1 MQSSVKRKW
10 TDHVVDANTFKSKCM
25 QWSGNFSKHIIL
37 DTCSNTLY
45 ANSKFDVLFAVGEY
59 KSINVKYGNAF
70 SQLQTFID
78 ESQDWL
84 FGFLGYDLKNEVE
97 KLQSNNSDQL
107 EFPDLLFFVPIH
119 IIIFK
124 GDTVSIG
131 TLESENIFQIISDT
145 TIQNPIRHDSISALQ
160 SRITKQEYLDTIA
173 RIKEHILIGDV
184 YEMNYCFELFAEN
197 SSINPTQCFN
207 TLIDY
212 SASPFSALLQWDA
225 LSIISASP
233 ERFLKKSRSKII
245 SQPIKGTIR
254 RGISQK
260 EDAELKH
267 QLATSE
273 KDKAENV
280 MITDLV
286 RNDLTKFAMTG
297 SIQVDALFEIKSFR
311 HVHQMVS
318 TISAELK
325 PDVQITD
332 VIKNAFPMGSMT
344 GAPKVMAMELIE
356 KYESTKRGSYSG
368 ALGYITPE
376 NDFDFNVLIRSI
388 FYNRAKKYIS
398 IQAGSAITWDSDA
411 ESEYEECLLKAES
424 LIAILQSSANH

>member
-1 MQSSVKRKW
+1 MRSSVKRIW

-37 DTCSNTLY
+37 DTCNNTLY
-45 ANSKFDVLFAVGEY
+45 ANSRFDVLFAVGAY

-70 SQLQTFID
+70 SLLQTFID
-78 ESQDWL
+78 ETQDWM
-84 FGFLGYDLKNEVE
+84 FGVLGYDLKNEIE
-97 KLQSNNSDQL
+97 NLQSGNSDQL
-107 EFPDLLFFVPIH
+107 DFPDLMFFVPIH
-119 IIIFK
+119 IVIFN

-131 TLESENIFQIISDT
+131 TLESENIFQIISDIA
-145 TIQNPIRHDSISALQ
+145 IQIPLKQGSVSALQ
-160 SRITKQEYLDTIA
+160 SRITKQEYLDTVA
-173 RIKEHILIGDV
+173 HIKKHILNGDV

-197 SSINPTQCFN
+197 SSINPLHCFN

-233 ERFLKKSRSKII
+233 ERFLKKTGNNII
-245 SQPIKGTIR
+245 SQPMKGTIR
-254 RGISQK
+254 RGK
-260 EDAELKH
+260 NAEEDLKLKNA
-267 QLATSE
+267 LAKSE

-286 RNDLTKFAMTG
+286 RNDLTRFAKTG
-297 SIQVDALFEIKSFR
+297 SIHVDALFEIKSFK

-318 TISAELK
+318 TISAEIT
-325 PDVQITD
+325 PDTPVTD

-356 KYESTKRGSYSG
+356 KYEKTKRGSYSG
-368 ALGYITPE
+368 GLGYITPD

-388 FYNRAKKYIS
+388 FYNSAKKYIS

-411 ESEYEECLLKAES
+411 ESEYEECLLKANA
-424 LIAILQSSANH
+424 LIAILQSSANQ